1 MLFPGDASPRG
12 KHAGAYDPGTSMT
25 RKFFKAALVLVCVA
39 LLAWPAIEPWLL
51 QVETVSLVSGDLPS
65 GVGQL
70 RIAYATDIHKGGLFN
85 ENRVNGLIQ
94 QLNACNADIILL
106 GGDYASDSD
115 GAIEFFRT
123 MPQLRAK
130 YGVYAVLGNHDRTLP
145 EGNLAT
151 LQTAMIAAGVMPLV
165 NAVTKVRIG
174 ASDIYIAGLDDVNN
188 GHPDLANVARQVS
201 ATDYVI
207 FLCHSPAIIPDA
219 LAAQDKTGST
229 RCWFDLGLFGH
240 THGGQAAII
249 GPLLRKSD
257 IPAEY
262 FSGWVTRS
270 RAEMLI
276 SNGVGTCGLP
286 LRWLCPPQIHII
298 TVTTGK

>member
-1 MLFPGDASPRG
+1 MLFPGNASPRG
-12 KHAGAYDPGTSMT
+12 KHAGAYDPSTSVT
-25 RKFFKAALVLVCVA
+25 RKFFKAALVLVCIA
-39 LLAWPAIEPWLL
+39 LLAWPLVEPWLL
-51 QVETVSLVSGDLPS
+51 QVETVSLVSGDLPA

-70 RIAYATDIHKGGLFN
+70 RIAYATDIHKGGLFTQS
-85 ENRVNGLIQ
+85 RVDTLVQ

-115 GAIEFFRT
+115 SAIAFFRT

-130 YGVYAVLGNHDRTLP
+130 YGVYAVMGNHDRTIP
-145 EGNLAT
+145 ESNLNV
-151 LQTAMIAAGVMPLV
+151 LHTAMTAAGVTPLV
-165 NAVTKVRIG
+165 NTVAKVRIG

-188 GHPDLANVARQVS
+188 GHPDLTGVAQQVS
-201 ATDYVI
+201 AGDYVI

-219 LAAQDKTGST
+219 LAAKDKTGSSRT
-229 RCWFDLGLFGH
+229 WFDLGLFGH

-249 GPLLRKSD
+249 GPLLRKD
-257 IPAEY
+257 DVPAEY

-270 RAEMLI
+270 RADMLI

-286 LRWLCPPQIHII
+286 LRWLCPPQIHVI
-298 TVTTGK
+298 TVTTAK